1 MPRSAV
7 NGVSLA
13 YEEHG
18 EGVPLVWAHE
28 YAGSMETWRPQVRF
42 FARRYRVIT
51 YNARG
56 YPPSDVPSDA
66 EAYSIDHSVE
76 DLYQLLRQLGVS
88 QAHVG
93 GLSMGGGVT
102 TVFGLRHPEMTRS
115 MIIAS
120 AGSGS
125 SDPVTFRQ
133 AQAAQA
139 ENLERGGIETLR
151 SWQWGATRVQLQRK
165 DPVGWREFID
175 QFEAHSPAGMAL
187 TARGVQGKRPP
198 LFDYEAE
205 LKQLQVPALIL
216 IGDEDEPCIEP
227 AWFLKRT
234 LPNAG
239 LMVFPRSGHAINLEE
254 PDLFNRAVLDFLTAV
269 DQP

>member
-1 MPRSAV
+1 MAV

-13 YEEHG
+13 YEDHG
-18 EGVPLVWAHE
+18 EGFPLVWAHE

-56 YPPSDVPSDA
+56 YPPSDVPTDP
-66 EAYSIDHSVE
+66 EVYSIDQSVD
-76 DLYQLLRQLGVS
+76 DLYALLKGLGIS
-88 QAHVG
+88 QAHIG

-125 SDPVTFRQ
+125 TDPVSFRQ
-133 AQAAQA
+133 AQQAQA
-139 ENLERGGIETLR
+139 ERLERGGIETLKT
-151 SWQWGATRVQLQRK
+151 WEWGATRVQLKEK
-165 DPVGWREFID
+165 DPVGWQEFID

-187 TARGVQGKRPP
+187 TCRGVQGKRPP
-198 LFDYEAE
+198 LYEYEAD
-205 LKQLQVPALIL
+205 LKRSQVPALVL
-216 IGDEDEPCIEP
+216 IGDEDEPCIDV
-227 AWFLKRT
+227 AWFLKRM
-234 LPNAG
+234 LPNCG

-254 PDLFNRAVLDFLTAV
+254 PDLFNRCVLDFLTAV
-269 DQP
+269 DGQSR